1 MFYRPTLGTCLVIR
15 KRKGSAVD
23 LISLEE
29 AAKILLD
36 DPSMMRKTHH
46 PETRKPAFKWLG
58 TRGKSDNGSANTF
71 VLNESKKRISKK
83 NICKYLV
90 DLISLEEAAK
100 ILLGDAHDPSM
111 MRTKV
116 RRLYDIANVLS
127 SMNFIE
133 KTHHPETR
141 KPAFRCARAYA
152 SILISK
158 LLAKEQPKIDPFRV
172 QFSKRAFKSVKAVH
186 QTAIKPVTNSFKN
199 VSADNVSPD
208 SSSPSKD
215 DLLGEACKK
224 YDEATHLC
232 PTLHDK
238 MNLPISDRAK
248 MRGRTKEAEELWKQA
263 LNNWGLELSAI
274 VPVREKQAIVK
285 TAINKF
291 RAAIQLQ
298 FDFHRAIYNL
308 GTVLYGLA
316 EDTSRTGGSVNVKE
330 VSSNEL
336 FSQSA
341 IYIAAAHALKPTYSL
356 NKAEQKQMSRSLS
369 GNSGDT
375 MNSNR
380 LVIKVDVPDI
390 VSVSACADL
399 TLP

>member
-1 MFYRPTLGTCLVIR
+1 M
-15 KRKGSAVD
+15 
-23 LISLEE
+23 
-29 AAKILLD
+29 
-36 DPSMMRKTHH
+36 
-46 PETRKPAFKWLG
+46 
-58 TRGKSDNGSANTF
+58 
-71 VLNESKKRISKK
+71 
-83 NICKYLV
+83 
-90 DLISLEEAAK
+90 
-100 ILLGDAHDPSM
+100 
-111 MRTKV
+111 
-116 RRLYDIANVLS
+116 
-127 SMNFIE
+127 
-133 KTHHPETR
+133 
-141 KPAFRCARAYA
+141 
-152 SILISK
+152 
-158 LLAKEQPKIDPFRV
+158 
-172 QFSKRAFKSVKAVH
+172 
-186 QTAIKPVTNSFKN
+186 

-208 SSSPSKD
+208 SSSASKD

-232 PTLHDK
+232 PTLHD
-238 MNLPISDRAK
+238 
-248 MRGRTKEAEELWKQA
+248 
-263 LNNWGLELSAI
+263 
-274 VPVREKQAIVK
+274 
-285 TAINKF
+285 F

>member
-1 MFYRPTLGTCLVIR
+1 M
-15 KRKGSAVD
+15 
-23 LISLEE
+23 
-29 AAKILLD
+29 
-36 DPSMMRKTHH
+36 
-46 PETRKPAFKWLG
+46 
-58 TRGKSDNGSANTF
+58 
-71 VLNESKKRISKK
+71 
-83 NICKYLV
+83 
-90 DLISLEEAAK
+90 
-100 ILLGDAHDPSM
+100 
-111 MRTKV
+111 
-116 RRLYDIANVLS
+116 
-127 SMNFIE
+127 
-133 KTHHPETR
+133 
-141 KPAFRCARAYA
+141 
-152 SILISK
+152 
-158 LLAKEQPKIDPFRV
+158 
-172 QFSKRAFKSVKAVH
+172 
-186 QTAIKPVTNSFKN
+186 

-232 PTLHDK
+232 PTLHD
-238 MNLPISDRAK
+238 
-248 MRGRTKEAEELWKQA
+248 
-263 LNNWGLELSAI
+263 
-274 VPVREKQAIVK
+274 
-285 TAINKF
+285 F